1 MRRALPLLGLLV
13 LAGCGGSKPD
23 DPAEAVHA
31 AAAKA
36 LPAGLTVRTRDVGS
50 GRWVAWARS
59 DGRAS
64 AVVVRDGKA
73 VRGGGVKLRPLGPEP
88 GAETG
93 AAIPQVA
100 VEIEA
105 PRAILDTSLL
115 LDGTPIDTR
124 GGGLTSRK
132 ISVYGAPAS
141 PLAPGEH
148 VVVAYARAGEAAA
161 ATAWTF
167 RVR

>member
-1 MRRALPLLGLLV
+1 MRRALPLISLLV
-13 LAGCGGSKPD
+13 LAGCGGSKPA
-23 DPAEAVHA
+23 DPAEVVRA
-31 AAAKA
+31 AAATA
-36 LPAGLTVRTRDVGS
+36 LPARLTVRARDVGS

-59 DGRAS
+59 GAKAY
-64 AVVVRDGKA
+64 AVVVRDGKV
-73 VRGGGVKLRPLGPEP
+73 VRGGGVTLRPLGPEP
-88 GAETG
+88 GAGTS

-100 VEIEA
+100 VEVEA
-105 PRAILDTSLL
+105 PSPILDTSLL

-124 GGGLTSRK
+124 GGGLTPRK

-167 RVR
+167 TVG